1 MLIRDLETKADLE
14 RATIRFYEKQGLLV
28 PQRKENGYREYTED
42 NLSTLLKIKLLRQLG
57 MPLDTIKQI
66 QQGSADFNHALS
78 IQIGN
83 LEHVMEAA
91 ARAKDVCTELYRT
104 SAKYE
109 TLDAAYYLQQLNQQ
123 QKTATRV
130 FREYVERPYHPIR
143 RFLARMTD
151 YAVMRMILEFLIV
164 VILRI
169 RPYGGLLSGLITYG
183 TPFLMIPITAFML
196 NRWGTTPGKWLYG
209 LSVLSEN
216 GCKLSYAEAKEREW
230 RVVKEGYG
238 FGIPVWSILRLYK
251 SYKAYQEWNM
261 GWDMFCEYQFEKLS
275 SRRKK
280 ILAASI
286 ALIAA
291 VNMVTVSD
299 AVKPRYRG
307 GITVPEFA
315 ANYNHYI
322 ELLISKQVEEADWM
336 RPDGSW
342 YPEQDGHMTI
352 YVGGQPQIPRQNFE
366 FQTDGTSVRSIRYE
380 NTWTDVFV
388 LQPVTYQ
395 CEVAA
400 ITTVMSQKGMGIS
413 DIQKFSKMLD
423 SADLL
428 HDGNIRYKNITI
440 SWDIEA
446 ENCTGYNGCYYKDD
460 DTKSARV
467 SLVFEIQIHNNQ

>member
-183 TPFLMIPITAFML
+183 TPFLMI
-196 NRWGTTPGKWLYG
+196 
-209 LSVLSEN
+209 
-216 GCKLSYAEAKEREW
+216 
-230 RVVKEGYG
+230 
-238 FGIPVWSILRLYK
+238 
-251 SYKAYQEWNM
+251 
-261 GWDMFCEYQFEKLS
+261 
-275 SRRKK
+275 
-280 ILAASI
+280 
-286 ALIAA
+286 
-291 VNMVTVSD
+291 
-299 AVKPRYRG
+299 
-307 GITVPEFA
+307 
-315 ANYNHYI
+315 
-322 ELLISKQVEEADWM
+322 
-336 RPDGSW
+336 
-342 YPEQDGHMTI
+342 
-352 YVGGQPQIPRQNFE
+352 
-366 FQTDGTSVRSIRYE
+366 VR
-380 NTWTDVFV
+380 
-388 LQPVTYQ
+388 
-395 CEVAA
+395 
-400 ITTVMSQKGMGIS
+400 
-413 DIQKFSKMLD
+413 
-423 SADLL
+423 
-428 HDGNIRYKNITI
+428 
-440 SWDIEA
+440 
-446 ENCTGYNGCYYKDD
+446 CTGPIYP
-460 DTKSARV
+460 
-467 SLVFEIQIHNNQ
+467 